1 MNLFAVCSAQR
12 GEKSW
17 AKYCG
22 PEAVVGGINLNT
34 CLGDEFS
41 SGFLEVL
48 DAVDFE
54 TTPLG
59 QVNEEAAKSLTHS
72 NLAEIGVL
80 EKRDELV
87 KEYFG
92 DYDV

>member
-41 SGFLEVL
+41 AGFLETA

-54 TTPLG
+54 TTTLG
-59 QVNEEAAKSLTHS
+59 QMNEQAATYLTHS

-80 EKRDELV
+80 EKRDELL
-87 KEYFG
+87 KEYLG